1 MNKTQMI
8 LTSAIV
14 AGAQT
19 ANAEEPGWYSSF
31 NLGYAIPE
39 GSLMHDGGDA
49 DRGPDYDL
57 DNGGIVGLGGGYG
70 FGNGL
75 RLEGDL
81 RYRGFDAGGTSR
93 GALGAPSYADGT
105 VTSTTLMTN
114 LAYDLVLQGS
124 KLRPYLKGGIGA
136 AWNEA
141 EADVLGA
148 GRSDRWAVYP
158 SGTDTQFAWSLGA
171 GLAYPIDERLSL
183 TADYQ
188 YIDLGSAE
196 TDSDIIGHRMRF
208 DDLGSHEVTLGLRYT
223 F

>member
-1 MNKTQMI
+1 
-8 LTSAIV
+8 
-14 AGAQT
+14 
-19 ANAEEPGWYSSF
+19 
-31 NLGYAIPE
+31 
-39 GSLMHDGGDA
+39 MHDGGNA
-49 DRGPDYDL
+49 DRGSDYDL
-57 DNGGIVGLGGGYG
+57 DNGGVVGLGGGYG

-81 RYRGFDAGGTSR
+81 RYRGFDAGGVSG

-114 LAYDLVLQGS
+114 LAYDFVLQGS

-141 EADVLGA
+141 EADVLRPGRTA
-148 GRSDRWAVYP
+148 GWGVY
-158 SGTDTQFAWSLGA
+158 SARTDTRFAWSLGA

-196 TDSDIIGHRMRF
+196 TDGDINGHRMRF
-208 DDLGSHEVTLGLRYT
+208 DDLGSHEMMLGLRYA

>member
-8 LTSAIV
+8 LMSAIV
-14 AGAQT
+14 VGAQT
-19 ANAEEPGWYSSF
+19 ANAEVPGWYGSL
-31 NLGYAIPE
+31 NLGLAIPD
-39 GSLMHDGGDA
+39 GSLIHGDGNTN
-49 DRGPDYDL
+49 RGPDYDL
-57 DNGGIVGLGGGYG
+57 DNGGVAGLGGGYSL
-70 FGNGL
+70 GNGL
-75 RLEGDL
+75 RLEGEL
-81 RYRGFDAGGTSR
+81 RYRGFDADGTSL
-93 GALGAPSYADGT
+93 GAFGAPSYADGS

-114 LAYDLVLQGS
+114 LAYDFVLQGS

-158 SGTDTQFAWSLGA
+158 SGTDTRFAWSLGA

-196 TDSDIIGHRMRF
+196 TDADINGHRMRF
-208 DDLGSHEVTLGLRYT
+208 DDLGSHEMTLGLRYS